1 MKRQLLAPE
10 NFDAEPVFA
19 ASPQRATDF
28 EPDSSSGE
36 DESEQLRLK
45 MRELA
50 ACTEKLVEE
59 AAQMEVALMDAK
71 LTQLQQAESEE
82 AMGSL
87 LAAKDVELASL
98 RTELSTAQRLQQEP
112 EPGADSESMQRQIA
126 AATARAVQAEALV
139 TSQLIARE
147 RAEAELRSQ
156 IAEAEARAAQ
166 AEARASVD
174 STSVSPCHAEE
185 GIAPSR
191 TATRTAS
198 PLTLPEHDP
207 GLVSPGSDG
216 RRSPRQPAATN
227 QLQRLLGDHNLSIAR
242 VHRSRPALI
251 GSLLA

>member
-19 ASPQRATDF
+19 ASPQPATDF
-28 EPDSSSGE
+28 EPESSSGE

-59 AAQMEVALMDAK
+59 AAQMEVALEDAK
-71 LTQLQQAESEE
+71 LTQLQQAESEDV
-82 AMGSL
+82 MGSL

-98 RTELSTAQRLQQEP
+98 RTELSTA
-112 EPGADSESMQRQIA
+112 ESMHRQIA

-147 RAEAELRSQ
+147 RAEAELRNR
-156 IAEAEARAAQ
+156 IAEAEARAVQ
-166 AEARASVD
+166 AEARASVN
-174 STSVSPCHAEE
+174 SASVSPRHAEE
-185 GIAPSR
+185 GIAPSP

-251 GSLLA
+251 GSRIAA